1 MNKDE
6 LKEKVIVFS
15 NNVKTMYVI
24 IYKLYINNVCYNIHY
39 Y

>member
-15 NNVKTMYVI
+15 NKT
-24 IYKLYINNVCYNIHY
+24 KNNVCYNIQIIY
-39 Y
+39 K

>member
-15 NNVKTMYVI
+15 NNAK
-24 IYKLYINNVCYNIHY
+24 NNLCYNIQIKY
-39 Y
+39 KECML

>member
-15 NNVKTMYVI
+15 NNAK
-24 IYKLYINNVCYNIHY
+24 NNVCYNIQIIY
-39 Y
+39 K